1 MVVLNTASSVISFA
15 KALEDESSRVY
26 EEFSEKYGE
35 YRDTCL
41 LFIKENKKN
50 IVEIERS
57 YYGVISDAL
66 EGCFAFNIDPEKYV
80 LEIDVSDGASDLDAL
95 RRVVVMEEI
104 ITKFYRDAAEQSR
117 SLMADVP
124 RTFMRIMKKRE
135 SRRQSL
141 QALLDKQT

>member
-15 KALEDESSRVY
+15 KALEDESSRIY

-35 YRDTCL
+35 YGDTCL

-66 EGCFAFNIDPEKYV
+66 EGCFAFNIDPEEYV
-80 LEIDVSDGASDLDAL
+80 IKIDLSDSAGDLDAL
-95 RRVVVMEEI
+95 SRVVVTEEI

-124 RTFMRIMKKRE
+124 RTFMRIVKKRE